1 MFKIVWN
8 VCILLSV
15 AMLSAVLTNR
25 NNHEEFDN
33 SMKGYI
39 KKSTLTNAMSTCKE
53 LEGQF
58 VQYGFSNE
66 DRQYFFCT
74 IKK

>member
-8 VCILLSV
+8 VCVLLSV
-15 AMLSAVLTNR
+15 AMLSAFLTNKI
-25 NNHEEFDN
+25 NNDAFDL
-33 SMKGYI
+33 KIKDYI
-39 KKSTLTNAMSTCKE
+39 KKTTLVNTMLTCKE

-58 VQYGFSNE
+58 AQYGFSNE